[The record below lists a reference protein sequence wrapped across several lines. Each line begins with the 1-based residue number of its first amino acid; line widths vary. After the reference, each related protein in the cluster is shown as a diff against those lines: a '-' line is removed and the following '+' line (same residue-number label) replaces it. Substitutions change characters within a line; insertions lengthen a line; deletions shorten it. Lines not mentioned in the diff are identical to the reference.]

1 MGVNFYFLLILFYLT
16 FGHMVQLAL
25 VVAEGEKEAGN
36 DYFCG
41 ESYRLSFKIYTEQET
56 FSLLES

>member
-1 MGVNFYFLLILFYLT
+1 MEKGYGI
-16 FGHMVQLAL
+16 
-25 VVAEGEKEAGN
+25 EGFPQNKKKQISKEEHD

>member
-1 MGVNFYFLLILFYLT
+1 
-16 FGHMVQLAL
+16 MVQLAL

-41 ESYRLSFKIYTEQET
+41 ERYRLSFKIYTEQET